1 MREFIWIIS
10 DNTSEDYLYEIIN
23 NELSPIICG
32 DCYHNKAK
40 DKIKGFFIALNGVDV
55 EYKLFEVNANF
66 TSEDTD
72 IYLQDTVIIFKN
84 DTLALKTI
92 EDNIYSVKVN

>member
-32 DCYHNKAK
+32 DYYHNKAK
-40 DKIKGFFIALNGVDV
+40 DKIEGFFIALNGV
-55 EYKLFEVNANF
+55 EYKLFEVNAYF
-66 TSEDTD
+66 TSEDMD
-72 IYLQDTVIIFKN
+72 MYLQNTVIIFKN

-92 EDNIYSVKVN
+92 EDDIYSVKIK